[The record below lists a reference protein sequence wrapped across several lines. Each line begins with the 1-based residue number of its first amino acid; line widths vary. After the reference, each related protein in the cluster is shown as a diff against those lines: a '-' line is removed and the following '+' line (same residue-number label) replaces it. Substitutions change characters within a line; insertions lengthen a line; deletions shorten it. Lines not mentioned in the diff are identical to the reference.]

1 MDALSTLFD
10 STTFKWIILPLLIF
24 SARIVDVTLGTIR
37 IIYISRGLKY
47 LAPIFGFFEVLIW
60 LLAIGQIMQNLT
72 NVVYYIAYA
81 TGFATGNFVGIYI
94 EERMAVGTV
103 VVRIITQKDASELIE
118 FLRSEGYGVT
128 SVDAIGMSGP
138 VKIIF
143 MTIRRKNL
151 EEIIQHIR
159 RFNPKAFFS
168 VEDVRFA
175 QEGVFPPPKRL
186 DSGVLKSLLEW
197 QRKGK

>member
-24 SARIVDVTLGTIR
+24 SARIFDVTLGTIR

-47 LAPIFGFFEVLIW
+47 AAPILGFFEILIW

-81 TGFATGNFVGIYI
+81 AGFATGNFVGIYI

-103 VVRIITQKDASELIE
+103 VVRIITQKDASELIQ

-128 SVDAIGMSGP
+128 SVDATGMSGP
-138 VKIIF
+138 VKVIF
-143 MTIRRKNL
+143 TTIRRKNL
-151 EEIIQHIR
+151 EKTIQYIR

-175 QEGVFPPPKRL
+175 QKGVFPPPKRL
-186 DSGVLKSLLEW
+186 GSDALKGLLKW

>member
-1 MDALSTLFD
+1 MDALSTVFD

-24 SARIVDVTLGTIR
+24 SARIIDVTLGTIR

-47 LAPIFGFFEVLIW
+47 AAPILGFFEILIW

-81 TGFATGNFVGIYI
+81 AGFASGNFVGIYI

-103 VVRIITQKDASELIE
+103 VVRIITQKDASKLIQ

-128 SVDAIGMSGP
+128 SVDATGMSGP

-143 MTIRRKNL
+143 TTIKRKYL
-151 EEIIQHIR
+151 EETIHHIQ

-186 DSGVLKSLLEW
+186 GSDALKGLLKW

>member
-24 SARIVDVTLGTIR
+24 SARIIDVTLGTIR

-103 VVRIITQKDASELIE
+103 IIRIITQKDASELIQY
-118 FLRSEGYGVT
+118 LRSEGYGVT
-128 SVDAIGMSGP
+128 SIDATGMTGP
-138 VKIIF
+138 VKVIF
-143 MTIRRKNL
+143 TTIRRQNL
-151 EEIIQHIR
+151 EEIIKHIR

-175 QEGVFPPPKRL
+175 KEGVFPPPKKL
-186 DSGVLKSLLEW
+186 GSDTLKGLLKW

>member
-1 MDALSTLFD
+1 MDALSTVFD

-24 SARIVDVTLGTIR
+24 SARIIDVTLGTIR

-47 LAPIFGFFEVLIW
+47 AAPIFGFFEILIW
-60 LLAIGQIMQNLT
+60 LLAIGQLMQNLT
-72 NVVYYIAYA
+72 NVLYYIAYA
-81 TGFATGNFVGIYI
+81 AGFATGNFVGIYI

-103 VVRIITQKDASELIE
+103 VIRIITQKDASELIQ

-128 SVDAIGMSGP
+128 TVDASGMTGP
-138 VKIIF
+138 VKVIF
-143 MTIRRKNL
+143 TTIRRKNL
-151 EEIIQHIR
+151 EETIQHIQ

-175 QEGVFPPPKRL
+175 QEGVFPQPKRL
-186 DSGVLKSLLEW
+186 GSDVLTGLLKW

>member
-1 MDALSTLFD
+1 MDTLPTVFD
-10 STTFKWIILPLLIF
+10 STTFKWIVLPILIF
-24 SARIVDVTLGTIR
+24 SARIIDVTLGTIR

-47 LAPIFGFFEVLIW
+47 VAPIFGFFEILIW

-72 NVVYYIAYA
+72 NIVYYIAYA

-103 VVRIITQKDASELIE
+103 VVRIITQKDASELID

-128 SVDAIGMSGP
+128 NIDATGMSGP
-138 VKIIF
+138 VKVIF
-143 MTIRRKNL
+143 TTIRRKNL
-151 EEIIQHIR
+151 EEMIQHIR

-175 QEGVFPPPKRL
+175 QEGIFPPPKRMGADDFKGL
-186 DSGVLKSLLEW
+186 MKW